1 MRTGWIFK
9 TESIIMPAVIDW
21 LGGTGLLRG
30 FLPMLNRFGQSIPP
44 LLLSRRIKLLGQKKW
59 ALTICGL
66 VMGLCFL
73 GLSAIWLL
81 AGGHTATW
89 MSTAFLIGYAIFF
102 MSTGVHQLTFS
113 TLQGKLIPVRR
124 RGRLMLVANVLGALV
139 AITCAGI
146 LLRQWL
152 RPENT
157 NFMWIFAFS
166 GICFVMSSLTAIL
179 LVEPRD
185 AFRQETQG
193 IAGIFKSTVG
203 ILTTDAAFR
212 RCSMVAA
219 LFGCSIM
226 LMPHYQ
232 LLGRQTS
239 PGYENH
245 ANDLSVLTLWVIVQ
259 NAGTAL
265 FSLLAGPLADRFGNR
280 LVLRVLLLFPVLAPI
295 VSLTLAYSDPMVQRF
310 YPVVFLM
317 VGPTPIVVRTL
328 NNFTLELSAPADHPR
343 YLGTL
348 NLCVSAPVALS
359 PFVGWLI
366 DVFGFGVVFSGS
378 SLITL
383 GCWLLTFH
391 LSEPRSPPSETGH
404 KQETGIDSG

>member
-30 FLPMLNRFGQSIPP
+30 FLPMLNRFGQSVPP
-44 LLLSRRIKLLGQKKW
+44 LLLSRRIKLLSHKKW
-59 ALTICGL
+59 ALMICGL
-66 VMGLCFL
+66 VMSVCFL
-73 GLSAIWLL
+73 SLSTIWFL
-81 AGGHTATW
+81 AGGQPATW
-89 MSTAFLIGYAIFF
+89 MPMAFLAGYAIFF
-102 MSTGVHQLTFS
+102 MGTGVNQLAFS
-113 TLQGKLIPVRR
+113 TLQGKLVPVRR
-124 RGRLMLVANVLGALV
+124 RGRLMLVANVLGAVV

-152 RPENT
+152 RPGNT
-157 NFMWIFAFS
+157 DFAWIFAFT
-166 GICFVMSSLTAIL
+166 GICFALASLTAIL
-179 LVEPRD
+179 LEEPRD
-185 AFRQETQG
+185 DFSQQTQG
-193 IAGIFKSTVG
+193 LAGIFTSTLG
-203 ILTTDAAFR
+203 ILKTDSDFR
-212 RCSMVAA
+212 RCAIVAA

-232 LLGRQTS
+232 LLGRQTT
-239 PGYENH
+239 PGYESH
-245 ANDLSVLTLWVIVQ
+245 TADLSILTLWVIVQ

-280 LVLRVLLLFPVLAPI
+280 LVLRVLLLCLVLAPI
-295 VSLTLAYSDPMVQRF
+295 TALAISYAEPTAQRY
-310 YPVVFLM
+310 YPIVFLM

-328 NNFTLELSAPADHPR
+328 NNLTLEISNPADHPR

-359 PFVGWLI
+359 PFFGLLI

-378 SLITL
+378 SLVL
-383 GCWLLTFH
+383 LVCWLLTFR
-391 LSEPRSPPSETGH
+391 LVEPRTAAGALTH
-404 KQETGIDSG
+404 K